1 MTLGLASIFLLLL
14 VLSFVSAAITL
25 HPSSTELNITHGS
38 SKNFNFKIENEHE
51 DTSTHSVVNVS
62 VDPTDLTGKET
73 ILSGNISISSIP
85 NKIEGKTN
93 SSNIKVKI
101 SIPKNTLPGDYSGTL
116 TISGDHNGTSGSPN
130 SKYLDIKIT
139 VPESRELSVSS
150 PEFDVI
156 RENKKNITIKNQGNL
171 DLTSINLNSSKNWIN
186 FSENDFSLIPGES
199 KEVTVMF
206 TSDVSDLKYGDN
218 DITITANSSTG
229 THNTG
234 TLNLFRD
241 FTEEQRNDDLEI
253 EDFEFKY
260 VEGYGDA
267 KDAEFYPLDKVRTEF
282 TLALKDKDDYEI
294 EDIEIEVSIFDELG
308 DEIATLDEME
318 INEND
323 FDLDEDGDEID
334 LELIF
339 KLSEDFLEEN
349 EFEGDYTLWIK
360 AEGTLEEGD
369 REEFVGNKTGISASL
384 DFEIKEGSVY
394 IENLEIDESI
404 SCNSEI
410 QYNAKIWNLMEDD
423 IERDEEKNEGIFI
436 EVYNK
441 DLNISK
447 IVEFKEDLDSLES
460 SSFDVLIEIPK
471 GIEEGEYD
479 IVFTPYEEYEK
490 SFLDD
495 IYQDMGDYHPA
506 YTSTI
511 NVSGLWCKTV
521 YNDQTK
527 IEMIKADLESGEK
540 SGDEFIINITITNPE
555 DKKVTYDLSNITV
568 DWAESISLGSSELT
582 LESEESVIVQLI
594 IESKKDVYGDQ
605 VIEWTIS
612 KNKIPVAS
620 YELPV
625 TVRESK
631 GILDWF
637 EGWNWKIIMNIIL
650 GIAIVGVVTGIIVSS
665 HKQGKKKKKLK
676 KEDNNIKKAI
686 KK

>member
-14 VLSFVSAAITL
+14 VMSFVSAVDLEDINL
-25 HPSSTELNITHGS
+25 INSPEEVSHDE
-38 SKNFNFKIENEHE
+38 NFKIKFNLTNGGVEGDLNWSYSDFTSSQEGLQISFNKNTIGNGSGTEITE
-51 DTSTHSVVNVS
+51 DYQATVS
-62 VDPTDLTGKET
+62 FNKYQTGVIK
-73 ILSGNISISSIP
+73 GNIGVRGERESTTTSLPFSV
-85 NKIEGKTN
+85 T
-93 SSNIKVKI
+93 IK
-101 SIPKNTLPGDYSGTL
+101 D
-116 TISGDHNGTSGSPN
+116 
-130 SKYLDIKIT
+130 SKDI
-139 VPESRELSVSS
+139 SVSS

-218 DITITANSSTG
+218 DITITANSSG

-241 FTEEQRNDDLEI
+241 FTEEQRNDNLEI
-253 EDFEFKY
+253 EDFDFKY

-282 TLALKDKDDYEI
+282 TLALEDKDDYEI
-294 EDIEIEVSIFDELG
+294 EDIEIEASIFDELG

-323 FDLDEDGDEID
+323 FDLDEDSDEID

-369 REEFVGNKTGISASL
+369 REEFAGNKTGISASL

-394 IENLEIDESI
+394 IENLEIEESI

-410 QYNAKIWNLMEDD
+410 QYNAKIWNLMEED

-527 IEMIKADLESGEK
+527 LEMIKADLESGEK

-637 EGWNWKIIMNIIL
+637 EGWNWKIIMNIVL